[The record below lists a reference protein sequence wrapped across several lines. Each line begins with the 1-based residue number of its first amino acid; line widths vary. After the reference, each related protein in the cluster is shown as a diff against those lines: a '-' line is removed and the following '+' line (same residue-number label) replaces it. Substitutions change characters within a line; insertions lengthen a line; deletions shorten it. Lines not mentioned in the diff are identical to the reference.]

1 VHIARQVGQFYRVAH
16 MIGKIDMNANQDIL
30 QGQWPDLK
38 AQAKLRWG
46 KLTDIDVLRLSGKL
60 EELVNLLRR
69 RYGYGKV
76 QAEIEIDK
84 WVHGYDQA
92 HLEVLKGVNGKR

>member
-1 VHIARQVGQFYRVAH
+1 
-16 MIGKIDMNANQDIL
+16 MDANQDIL
-30 QGQWPDLK
+30 QSKWLELK
-38 AQAKLRWG
+38 GRVKQQWG
-46 KLTDIDVLRLSGKL
+46 KLTADDVGQLSGTTAS
-60 EELVNLLRR
+60 LVNALQR

-92 HLEVLKGVNGKR
+92 HLEVLKRVNGKL

>member
-1 VHIARQVGQFYRVAH
+1 
-16 MIGKIDMNANQDIL
+16 MNANQDII
-30 QGQWPDLK
+30 QGQWPTLK
-38 AQAKLRWG
+38 GQVKHQWG
-46 KLTDIDVLRLSGKL
+46 NLTDDDVRQLSGTTAG
-60 EELVNLLRR
+60 LVNALQR

-92 HLEVLKGVNGKR
+92 HIDVLTRVNGTL

>member
-1 VHIARQVGQFYRVAH
+1 VRQFYRVAH

-30 QGQWPDLK
+30 PSQWPDLK

-60 EELVNLLRR
+60 EELVSLLRR

-76 QAEIEIDK
+76 QAEIEINQ
-84 WVHGYDQA
+84 WVSERDTALAKNSENKDVG
-92 HLEVLKGVNGKR
+92 ESTKR

>member
-1 VHIARQVGQFYRVAH
+1 
-16 MIGKIDMNANQDIL
+16 MNANLDIV
-30 QGQWPDLK
+30 QGEWPTLKGQVKQQWGNLSD
-38 AQAKLRWG
+38 
-46 KLTDIDVLRLSGKL
+46 DDVRQLSGTTAGL
-60 EELVNLLRR
+60 INALQR

-92 HLEVLKGVNGKR
+92 HIDVLKRVNGKQ